1 MVGDDRDGEE
11 AARDRDERW
20 NIRRKKTLIMKGLE
34 NPTQETVIRSLV
46 QYGIATGKEVVRVTV
61 RQVKGVKH
69 KDWAFVLMISEQAV
83 EDSFRKRFYL
93 KGTPLYIQKDLSWE
107 ERRRL
112 KEQREKEAAA
122 DHQYRSAPLPSI
134 PGLQSR
140 VQPFSN
146 TVSPQP
152 VLPPNAQHG
161 PAPWIHPKFQQL
173 DRSMGHS
180 QFPDFQ
186 DPYGHPAPMQDSE
199 LEPRTFI

>member
-1 MVGDDRDGEE
+1 M
-11 AARDRDERW
+11 
-20 NIRRKKTLIMKGLE
+20 
-34 NPTQETVIRSLV
+34 
-46 QYGIATGKEVVRVTV
+46 TV

-134 PGLQSR
+134 PGLATLLKHCTSATSSSPKRSTRASTLDPLKIPAAGSQHGTLSVPGFPGPIRPSSANARFRVGAQNIHLINRTVRQSF
-140 VQPFSN
+140 VN
-146 TVSPQP
+146 TVMKSDLS
-152 VLPPNAQHG
+152 VCGVVESWL
-161 PAPWIHPKFQQL
+161 K
-173 DRSMGHS
+173 
-180 QFPDFQ
+180 
-186 DPYGHPAPMQDSE
+186 DSSS
-199 LEPRTFI
+199 I